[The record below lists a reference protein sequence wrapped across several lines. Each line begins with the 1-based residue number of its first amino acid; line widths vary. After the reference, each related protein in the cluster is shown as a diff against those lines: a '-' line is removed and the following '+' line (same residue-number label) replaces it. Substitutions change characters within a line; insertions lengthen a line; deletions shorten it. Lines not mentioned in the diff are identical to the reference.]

1 MVRQRPDRRVRRTR
15 SRLKEALLE
24 LIDEVEGD
32 YDAITI
38 EDITERADVGRST
51 FYSHFTSKEDL
62 LFSGF
67 DHWLLSLT
75 GTTPE
80 ELVADETGDRTGG
93 ESEGEDRFRF
103 RFSLPLL
110 RHIRSQRRFFQ
121 ATMVRGSNAA
131 IRRRIAALL
140 ATPVRVELERMSPTP
155 ARPAKRKSGR
165 ADPALL
171 REGQAHAVVG
181 ALLGLVSWWLH
192 DAPGLGAEA
201 VDQLFQA
208 VVARAG
214 VP

>member
-15 SRLKEALLE
+15 GRLKEALLE

-75 GTTPE
+75 GMTPDGR
-80 ELVADETGDRTGG
+80 VADETQGG
-93 ESEGEDRFRF
+93 AEDGSDGEDRFRF

-121 ATMVRGSNAA
+121 ATIVRGSNAA
-131 IRRRIAALL
+131 IRHRITALL
-140 ATPVRVELERMSPTP
+140 AAPVRVELERMSPSP
-155 ARPAKRKSGR
+155 ARPAKRKGTR
-165 ADPALL
+165 ADAALL

-181 ALLGLVSWWLH
+181 ALLGLVAWWLH
-192 DAPGLGAEA
+192 DAPRLSAEA
-201 VDQLFQA
+201 VDRLFHT
-208 VVARAG
+208 VVR
-214 VP
+214 VSHRV